1 MILENATEL
10 TKGPNLGFENPISI
24 SEKWKE
30 KEFRGKFK
38 KETKR
43 IANETT
49 WAYFHS
55 LK

>member
-1 MILENATEL
+1 MISENVTEL
-10 TKGPNLGFENPISI
+10 TKGQNVGFENPISI

-38 KETKR
+38 K

-49 WAYFHS
+49 WGYIFT
-55 LK
+55 L